1 MLIVE
6 LSKDIY
12 KCTNRENNNQK
23 QLFQVQDANHFV
35 KVFFLN
41 VLQKLLPNV
50 SKYCFPLVQN
60 FCNFQNHT
68 SILDHMKNPLPPLDA
83 SIYL

>member
-23 QLFQVQDANHFV
+23 QLFQDQDANHFV
-35 KVFFLN
+35 KVFF
-41 VLQKLLPNV
+41 
-50 SKYCFPLVQN
+50 
-60 FCNFQNHT
+60 
-68 SILDHMKNPLPPLDA
+68 
-83 SIYL
+83 